1 METQGLAYVL
11 ECKDTVDLFAF
22 EQSFDLSSVTEIGL
36 DSANAVLRRWLH
48 HIGSDELD
56 IGKLFQQALSEL
68 TSDEAYKSVLWH
80 TRQDTYHLLL

>member
-1 METQGLAYVL
+1 METQGLVYVL

-36 DSANAVLRRWLH
+36 DGANAVLRRWLH

-68 TSDEAYKSVLWH
+68 TSDEAYKSIL
-80 TRQDTYHLLL
+80 